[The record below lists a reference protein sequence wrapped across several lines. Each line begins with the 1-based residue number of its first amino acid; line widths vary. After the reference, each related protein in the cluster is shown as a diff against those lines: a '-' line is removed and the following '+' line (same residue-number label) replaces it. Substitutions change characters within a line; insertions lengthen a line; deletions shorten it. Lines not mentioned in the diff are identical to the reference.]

1 MKSMTLTYIPPREY
15 RDDSQIALALFSA
28 SPSITLL
35 DYNFPRISIKDVK
48 GFEVIILLFSAL
60 FRDILKSGEKKAG
73 LSFNEVKKET
83 SRLQKMEI
91 EAEERARRQKAEE
104 IDRETEHLRR
114 LAREE
119 FLARRAREEEVER
132 ETERLRKLEGW
143 YPPEKDKKTLKIT
156 TVEKPST
163 GKKSSPTTHKKH
175 WWSSGG
181 NPSGG
186 QWSSRDICDQGHGP
200 KYSMTGARLMGYSI

>member
-1 MKSMTLTYIPPREY
+1 MKAMTLTYIPPREY
-15 RDDSQIALALFSA
+15 RDDSPIALALFSA

-35 DYNFPRISIKDVK
+35 DYNFPRIPIKDVK

-60 FRDILKSGEKKAG
+60 FRDILKSGENAG
-73 LSFNEVKKET
+73 LSFKEVKKET

-91 EAEERARRQKAEE
+91 EAEERARRQKADE
-104 IDRETEHLRR
+104 IDRETERLRR

-119 FLARRAREEEVER
+119 FLARKAREEEIER

-143 YPPEKDKKTLKIT
+143 YPPEKDKKTLRIT
-156 TVEKPST
+156 TVEKPSI
-163 GKKSSPTTHKKH
+163 GKKESPTTHKKH

-181 NPSGG
+181 NSSGG
-186 QWSSRDICDQGHGP
+186 QWSSRDIGDQGHGP